1 MGKHP
6 FAVRALLTTAVSLT
20 VAVLGTSIAGAA
32 DVKLPGTLAWSAY
45 GVGSGG
51 YNQAVAIGNALKNK
65 YGVNL
70 RVLPGKNDISRNIV
84 LREGKVQFSANGV
97 GGTYLAQEGLY
108 DFGAPDWGPQP
119 VRGLLLNNG
128 DALLAIATAK
138 DANIN
143 SMADLKGK
151 RVAWVV
157 GAPALNQNITALLA
171 FANLTWD
178 DVKKVEFGGFGAA
191 MDGIINNQVDAAFTS
206 SISGKAYQIEK
217 SPRGLRFPAIP
228 HGDKQGWARV
238 TKVAPFF
245 VPVMATEGAS
255 ITKDKPLE
263 SAGYPYPLLMTYKN
277 QDTNLSYNMTKAMV
291 ETYPDYKD
299 NAPGNNGWEIKRQ
312 ILNWVVPWHDGAIK
326 YFKEIGLWKPENQ
339 AHNDMLIKRQ
349 EILAKAWADVKKAK
363 HADDKA
369 FTKAWMK
376 ARADALT
383 KAGMEPVVTQWD
395 L

>member
-1 MGKHP
+1 M
-6 FAVRALLTTAVSLT
+6 TAVGALSLT
-20 VAVLGTSIAGAA
+20 FGVASAVFAEA
-32 DVKLPGTLAWSAY
+32 KLPSTLAWSAY

-119 VRGLLLNNG
+119 VRGLILNNG

-138 DANIN
+138 DANIRK
-143 SMADLKGK
+143 MADLKGK

-171 FANLTWD
+171 FANLTWN

-191 MDGIINNQVDAAFTS
+191 MDGIINDRVDAAFTS

-217 SPRGLRFPAIP
+217 SPRGLYFPPIP
-228 HGDKQGWARV
+228 HNDKAGWKRV
-238 TKVAPFF
+238 NAIAPFF

-255 ITKDKPLE
+255 ISKSKPLE

-277 QDTNLSYNMTKAMV
+277 QDVDLTYNMTKAMV
-291 ETYPDYKD
+291 EAYPDYKD
-299 NAPGNNGWEIKRQ
+299 AAPGNNGWDLKRQ
-312 ILNWVVPWHDGAIK
+312 IFEWVVPWHEGAIK
-326 YFKEIGLWKPENQ
+326 YFKEIGVWKPEYQ
-339 AHNDMLIKRQ
+339 AHNDKLIKRQ
-349 EILAKAWADVKKAK
+349 EVLARAWAQVKKGK
-363 HADDKA
+363 YADAAA

-376 ARADALT
+376 VRADALT
-383 KAGMEPVVTQWD
+383 KAGMEPVITEWD